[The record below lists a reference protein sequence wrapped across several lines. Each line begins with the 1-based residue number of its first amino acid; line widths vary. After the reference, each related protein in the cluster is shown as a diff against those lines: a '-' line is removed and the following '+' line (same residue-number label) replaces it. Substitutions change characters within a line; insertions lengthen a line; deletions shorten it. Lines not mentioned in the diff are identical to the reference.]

1 MGDAIN
7 MAARLMCSSKANR
20 IILCDEKTRNMTE
33 TEFSFQDLGEI
44 KVKGKN
50 EPIAIYCPLEIK
62 EEDAKNQITHE
73 EVSLIGREGERNL
86 ISDSLEAHSNTSGPR
101 MLVVEGDGGMGLST
115 LARWTHFEVEKCGYR
130 IG

>member
-1 MGDAIN
+1 MGDSIN
-7 MAARLMCSSKANR
+7 MAARMMCHKKAQQT
-20 IILCDEKTRNMTE
+20 ILCDEKSRGMTE
-33 TEFSFQDLGEI
+33 SEINFEALGEI

-50 EPIAIYCPLEIK
+50 EPIAIYRPLSIK
-62 EEDAKNQITHE
+62 LDDSKNLIKHE
-73 EVSLIGREGERNL
+73 EISIIGREGERML
-86 ISDSLEAHSNTSGPR
+86 ISESLETHSTIVGPR